1 MYDFERIERKG
12 TNCVK
17 WDVPL
22 LNRQICQCG
31 LQIWIF
37 QIAPAIQNN
46 LKKVAGQGAFGYQF
60 LSEKYYQSVMRWMK
74 QRHGYELEREEICF
88 IPNVVVGLAYA
99 IQTISK
105 PGDEIIVQ
113 TLHMALF

>member
-1 MYDFERIERKG
+1 MYDFERGIERKG

-17 WDVPL
+17 WDVPFIKQTDL
-22 LNRQICQCG
+22 PM
-31 LQIWIF
+31 WIADMDF

-74 QRHGYELEREEICF
+74 QRHGYEL
-88 IPNVVVGLAYA
+88 
-99 IQTISK
+99 
-105 PGDEIIVQ
+105 
-113 TLHMALF
+113 